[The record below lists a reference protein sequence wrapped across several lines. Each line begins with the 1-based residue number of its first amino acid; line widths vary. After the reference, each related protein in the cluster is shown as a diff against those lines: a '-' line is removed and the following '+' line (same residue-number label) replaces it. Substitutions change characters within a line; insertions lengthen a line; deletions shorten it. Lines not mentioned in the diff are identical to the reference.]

1 MRYISRL
8 VDPHVKSRRKNAEK
22 SLFVLLIRERLF
34 NIKPVKRHKGTPP
47 IING

>member
-22 SLFVLLIRERLF
+22 SLFVLLIREKLF
-34 NIKPVKRHKGTPP
+34 NIKPANRHKGINP
-47 IING
+47 IVNG